1 MDESATAVREV
12 YVKPGESHLVQEP
25 AIFKTLLG
33 SCVGITFL
41 VPRLGIGALCHPVLP
56 VCPPKSQNMTLEG
69 GRRFVDFAIRDL
81 ARQLDQL
88 KVRRS
93 EVQVKV
99 FGGADVLFVA
109 ADSRQTVG
117 ALNAECAVRVL
128 EEEGF
133 QVSASRVGGTVGIH
147 IQFDTRSGEVLLRKL
162 G

>member
-1 MDESATAVREV
+1 M
-12 YVKPGESHLVQEP
+12 
-25 AIFKTLLG
+25 
-33 SCVGITFL
+33 
-41 VPRLGIGALCHPVLP
+41 LP

>member
-1 MDESATAVREV
+1 MDESATGVREV

-25 AIFKTLLG
+25 AVFKTLLG

-41 VPRLGIGALCHPVLP
+41 VRRLGIGALCHPMLP
-56 VCPPKSQNMTLEG
+56 VCPPRSENMAVAV
-69 GRRFVDFAIRDL
+69 GRRYVDYAIRDL
-81 ARQLDQL
+81 ARQLDEL
-88 KVRRS
+88 NVRRS
-93 EVQVKV
+93 EVQIKV

-117 ALNAECAVRVL
+117 AMNADCAIRVL

-133 QVSASRVGGTVGIH
+133 RVAASRVGGTVGIH